1 MAQQAYDYL
10 AQSARPHMP
19 RRRRSSAS
27 AGDPVQLQQ
36 LSSLSL
42 LTSPQSQ
49 SGSSDASVPPSLV
62 FSSSS
67 PSPASSLTSSP
78 SLGPKHFSHSAAGPE
93 PLSLGIPLQPSGIDL
108 AKYASDIIRNEAYA
122 LLALAARLA
131 PAAYPLLDDE
141 GAHVVRADSS
151 SSSVATDSSDD
162 GSDESDDLYAKSPV
176 DLAIEVDESR
186 TNQAFRN
193 VVALVQ
199 AMPRHG
205 KILVSGIGKSGIVAR
220 KMVATFCSLGIQAAF
235 LHPVEALHG
244 DLGLICSCSPAS
256 PCDTVFLISHSGATA
271 ELMRLLP
278 IIRPRVRSLVAI
290 TRDPES
296 VLASSCHGWLDAG
309 TGVNPAGLPKATTDE
324 ADSALPAPTSSVVS
338 ALAIGDA
345 LALTL
350 SRLRTGWDADA
361 KRRREEFYHCHPG
374 GQLGIQL
381 GREGR
386 VEGSAAGKLQPSVP
400 VPVHA
405 RLDKPLKG
413 ATVRLKD
420 RRSSRERQ
428 GLAAEVDALRA
439 ELAEE
444 RARTLELS
452 TGVCRIEGGAGAAL
466 VRALQKE
473 LAEKEEQL
481 RESTGLLETARQ
493 GRDELVAGTAPTV
506 VPASTGTIPT
516 AVEAATGANIA
527 TAALE
532 LADRMHNLAKR
543 HVDLVRQLRDENGSL
558 RRTLAL
564 ENLHRV
570 VE

>member
-10 AQSARPHMP
+10 AQSPRPQMP

-27 AGDPVQLQQ
+27 TGDRLQQQ
-36 LSSLSL
+36 LSTLSL
-42 LTSPQSQ
+42 LSPPPQSQ
-49 SGSSDASVPPSLV
+49 SGSSSDESTPPSLI
-62 FSSSS
+62 FSSGSV
-67 PSPASSLTSSP
+67 SPASSLTSSP
-78 SLGPKHFSHSAAGPE
+78 SLGPKSFSHSAAGPE
-93 PLSLGIPLQPSGIDL
+93 PLSLEIPLQPNSVDL

-141 GAHVVRADSS
+141 GAHVVRTDSS
-151 SSSVATDSSDD
+151 SSVGTEPSDD
-162 GSDESDDLYAKSPV
+162 GSSEEAEELYAKSPV
-176 DLAIEVDESR
+176 DPAIMVEESR
-186 TNQAFRN
+186 TNHAFRN
-193 VVALVQ
+193 VVTLVQ
-199 AMPRHG
+199 SMPRHG
-205 KILVSGIGKSGIVAR
+205 KILISGIGKSGIVAK

-244 DLGLICSCSPAS
+244 DLGLVCSCSPAS

-278 IIRPRVRSLVAI
+278 IVRPRVRSLVAI

-350 SRLRTGWDADA
+350 SRLRTGWDADT

-386 VEGSAAGKLQPSVP
+386 AVDGSAAGKIQPSVP
-400 VPVHA
+400 VPPI
-405 RLDKPLKG
+405 LP
-413 ATVRLKD
+413 T
-420 RRSSRERQ
+420 
-428 GLAAEVDALRA
+428 
-439 ELAEE
+439 
-444 RARTLELS
+444 ART
-452 TGVCRIEGGAGAAL
+452 A
-466 VRALQKE
+466 
-473 LAEKEEQL
+473 
-481 RESTGLLETARQ
+481 
-493 GRDELVAGTAPTV
+493 
-506 VPASTGTIPT
+506 
-516 AVEAATGANIA
+516 
-527 TAALE
+527 
-532 LADRMHNLAKR
+532 
-543 HVDLVRQLRDENGSL
+543 
-558 RRTLAL
+558 
-564 ENLHRV
+564 
-570 VE
+570 

>member
-1 MAQQAYDYL
+1 MAQQGYDYL
-10 AQSARPHMP
+10 VQSARPQMP

-27 AGDPVQLQQ
+27 AGDRLQQQ

-42 LTSPQSQ
+42 LSQPPQSQ
-49 SGSSDASVPPSLV
+49 SGTSDESTPPSLI
-62 FSSSS
+62 FSSGSV
-67 PSPASSLTSSP
+67 SPASSLTSSP
-78 SLGPKHFSHSAAGPE
+78 SLAPKRFSHSAAGPE
-93 PLSLGIPLQPSGIDL
+93 PLSLEIPLQPNSVDL

-141 GAHVVRADSS
+141 GAHVVRTDSS
-151 SSSVATDSSDD
+151 SSVGTEPSDD
-162 GSDESDDLYAKSPV
+162 GSSEESEELYAKSPV
-176 DLAIEVDESR
+176 DPAIEVEESR
-186 TNQAFRN
+186 TNHAFRN
-193 VVALVQ
+193 VVTLVQ
-199 AMPRHG
+199 SMPRHG
-205 KILVSGIGKSGIVAR
+205 KILISGIGKSGIVAK

-278 IIRPRVRSLVAI
+278 IVRPRVRSLVAI

-350 SRLRTGWDADA
+350 SRLRTGWDADT

-386 VEGSAAGKLQPSVP
+386 AGDGTAAGKIQPSVP
-400 VPVHA
+400 VP
-405 RLDKPLKG
+405 
-413 ATVRLKD
+413 T
-420 RRSSRERQ
+420 
-428 GLAAEVDALRA
+428 
-439 ELAEE
+439 
-444 RARTLELS
+444 TLP
-452 TGVCRIEGGAGAAL
+452 
-466 VRALQKE
+466 
-473 LAEKEEQL
+473 
-481 RESTGLLETARQ
+481 TARS
-493 GRDELVAGTAPTV
+493 A
-506 VPASTGTIPT
+506 
-516 AVEAATGANIA
+516 
-527 TAALE
+527 
-532 LADRMHNLAKR
+532 
-543 HVDLVRQLRDENGSL
+543 
-558 RRTLAL
+558 
-564 ENLHRV
+564 
-570 VE
+570 

>member
-10 AQSARPHMP
+10 ALQSNRPQMP

-27 AGDPVQLQQ
+27 AGDSLQQQ
-36 LSSLSL
+36 LSTLSL
-42 LTSPQSQ
+42 LSSPLSQ
-49 SGSSDASVPPSLV
+49 TGSSSDESAPPSLV
-62 FSSSS
+62 FSSNS
-67 PSPASSLTSSP
+67 PSPSSSLTSSP
-78 SLGPKHFSHSAAGPE
+78 SLGPKRLSHSAAVPE
-93 PLSLGIPLQPSGIDL
+93 PLSLGIPLQPNSVDL

-151 SSSVATDSSDD
+151 SSVGTDPSDD
-162 GSDESDDLYAKSPV
+162 GSDESEEMYAKSPV
-176 DLAIEVDESR
+176 DLTIELEESR

-193 VVALVQ
+193 VVNLIQ
-199 AMPRHG
+199 SMPRHG

-244 DLGLICSCSPAS
+244 DLGLICPCSPAT

-278 IIRPRVRSLVAI
+278 IVRPRVRSLIAV

-386 VEGSAAGKLQPSVP
+386 GIETTSAGKLQP
-400 VPVHA
+400 A
-405 RLDKPLKG
+405 
-413 ATVRLKD
+413 
-420 RRSSRERQ
+420 
-428 GLAAEVDALRA
+428 
-439 ELAEE
+439 
-444 RARTLELS
+444 
-452 TGVCRIEGGAGAAL
+452 
-466 VRALQKE
+466 
-473 LAEKEEQL
+473 
-481 RESTGLLETARQ
+481 
-493 GRDELVAGTAPTV
+493 
-506 VPASTGTIPT
+506 VPAASTSP
-516 AVEAATGANIA
+516 ARSA
-527 TAALE
+527 
-532 LADRMHNLAKR
+532 
-543 HVDLVRQLRDENGSL
+543 
-558 RRTLAL
+558 
-564 ENLHRV
+564 
-570 VE
+570 

>member
-1 MAQQAYDYL
+1 MAQQGYDYL
-10 AQSARPHMP
+10 VQSARPQMP

-27 AGDPVQLQQ
+27 TGDRLQQQ

-42 LTSPQSQ
+42 LSQPPQSQ
-49 SGSSDASVPPSLV
+49 SGTSDESTPPSLI
-62 FSSSS
+62 FSSGSV
-67 PSPASSLTSSP
+67 SPASSLTSSP
-78 SLGPKHFSHSAAGPE
+78 SLAPKRFSHSAAGPE
-93 PLSLGIPLQPSGIDL
+93 PLSLEIPLQPNSVDL

-141 GAHVVRADSS
+141 GAHVVRTDSS
-151 SSSVATDSSDD
+151 SSVGTEPSDD
-162 GSDESDDLYAKSPV
+162 GSSEESEELYAKSPV
-176 DLAIEVDESR
+176 DPAIEVEESR
-186 TNQAFRN
+186 TNHAFRN
-193 VVALVQ
+193 VVTLVHS
-199 AMPRHG
+199 MPRHG
-205 KILVSGIGKSGIVAR
+205 KILISGIGKSGIVAK

-278 IIRPRVRSLVAI
+278 IVRPRVRSLVAI

-350 SRLRTGWDADA
+350 SRLRTGWDADT

-386 VEGSAAGKLQPSVP
+386 AVDGSAAGKIQPSVP
-400 VPVHA
+400 VP
-405 RLDKPLKG
+405 
-413 ATVRLKD
+413 T
-420 RRSSRERQ
+420 
-428 GLAAEVDALRA
+428 
-439 ELAEE
+439 
-444 RARTLELS
+444 TLP
-452 TGVCRIEGGAGAAL
+452 
-466 VRALQKE
+466 
-473 LAEKEEQL
+473 
-481 RESTGLLETARQ
+481 TARS
-493 GRDELVAGTAPTV
+493 A
-506 VPASTGTIPT
+506 
-516 AVEAATGANIA
+516 
-527 TAALE
+527 
-532 LADRMHNLAKR
+532 
-543 HVDLVRQLRDENGSL
+543 
-558 RRTLAL
+558 
-564 ENLHRV
+564 
-570 VE
+570 